1 MWMQNGI
8 AISKNLLKLNIHL
21 LDEAGICIPRYLS
34 NKSEN
39 MLHKNVYEYVHGN
52 IIYNKKKWKQ
62 L

>member
-1 MWMQNGI
+1 MQNGI

-52 IIYNKKKWKQ
+52 IIYNKKK
-62 L
+62 